1 MWHACFGV
9 MMPWWGGGVKAGVIR
24 KIRAWRE
31 FPPKLLVLAATSL
44 PVAAHADTID
54 DSHPTNM
61 LAGTPIIAMRLL
73 EDGALKFL
81 TWVTRHPGC
90 RSGPPAHFSQASA
103 ILGPL
108 PG

>member
-1 MWHACFGV
+1 MGRLSGVACVLWCDDALVGGRSQGRSDSKDSRV
-9 MMPWWGGGVKAGVIR
+9 ARMPTKA
-24 KIRAWRE
+24 
-31 FPPKLLVLAATSL
+31 
-44 PVAAHADTID
+44 
-54 DSHPTNM
+54 HPTNM